1 MRRHAPFLATL
12 LLLFLMACASTQL
25 STKGAL
31 VTVYKPN
38 PVKEAMVCTTEGEQG
53 ISYMYVGTETVGG
66 RVTAEEKQIISQY
79 ARSVLGQTRFINP
92 VSVPSMSGEYPDLS
106 IRVHEFSVTTKS
118 SGNRVSR
125 DGIFQASFSI
135 RQGGMLEC
143 STSDPILI
151 EKHYE
156 APVYKKESLLSP
168 LRVKEAMVKEAVKR
182 VVRQFVPVKSSV
194 LRPIKTD
201 GDLASKAAQMIDA
214 GNCRGGYEVVKSVAN
229 DPQCRDAALLYN
241 AGVALE
247 CMAWSTAND
256 QKTQVRYLN
265 KAADFYRRAAIL
277 SPGDVDMQ
285 RAMKDVFY
293 ELDTFFASFKRQ
305 KATGKSLDE
314 YKSPKSF

>member
-214 GNCRGGYEVVKSVAN
+214 GNCRGGYEVVKSVAS
-229 DPQCRDAALLYN
+229 DPQCKDAALLYN
-241 AGVALE
+241 AGVSLE
-247 CMAWSTAND
+247 CMAWNSAND
-256 QKTQVRYLN
+256 QKTQVGYLK

>member
-1 MRRHAPFLATL
+1 MRRYPAIFVAMLPL
-12 LLLFLMACASTQL
+12 LLMACATTQVP
-25 STKGAL
+25 TKGAL

-53 ISYMYVGTETVGG
+53 ISYMYVGPETIGG
-66 RVTAEEKQIISQY
+66 KVTAEEKQIISQY

-92 VSVPSMSGEYPDLS
+92 VSVPSTDWEYPDLS

-118 SGNRVSR
+118 TGNRVSR
-125 DGIFQASFSI
+125 NGIFQGSFSI

-156 APVYKKESLLSP
+156 APVYKKERLPSP
-168 LRVKEAMVKEAVKR
+168 FRVKEAMVKEAVKR

-201 GDLASKAAQMIDA
+201 GDLAGKAAQMIDA

-229 DPQCRDAALLYN
+229 DPQCKDAALLYN

-247 CMAWSTAND
+247 CMAWNTAND
-256 QKTQVRYLN
+256 QKTQVRHLN
-265 KAADFYRRAAIL
+265 KAAEFYKRAAIL
-277 SPGDVDMQ
+277 KPGDADMQ
-285 RAMKDVFY
+285 RAMKDVYY

-314 YKSPKSF
+314 YKAPKSF